1 MLTDPQD
8 RAIVE
13 GVISLSSTFGC
24 VVVAEGI
31 ETAAQG
37 RMLLDMGCAVGQG
50 NGIAAP
56 MPAAE
61 VGPWVREWKGL
72 FALSAAPLA
81 AAHPVAGAGP
91 DLPAMPPPPRSRG
104 AE

>member
-1 MLTDPQD
+1 M
-8 RAIVE
+8 
-13 GVISLSSTFGC
+13 
-24 VVVAEGI
+24 VVAEGV

-37 RMLLDMGCAVGQG
+37 RMLLDMGCDVAQG

-72 FALSAAPLA
+72 FALSAAPTA
-81 AAHPVAGAGP
+81 AAHPAVATST
-91 DLPAMPPPPRSRG
+91 DLPAVPPPPRSRG
-104 AE
+104 GG